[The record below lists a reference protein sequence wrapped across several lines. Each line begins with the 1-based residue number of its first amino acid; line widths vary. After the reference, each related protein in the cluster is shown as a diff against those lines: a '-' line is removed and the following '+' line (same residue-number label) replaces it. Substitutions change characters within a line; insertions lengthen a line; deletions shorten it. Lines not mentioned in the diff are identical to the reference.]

1 MQQTTMLEN
10 FDRLLLLLIAQ
21 PDPGWESQFEEILAR
36 EVARLWPVP
45 EGDVGDE

>member
-10 FDRLLLLLIAQ
+10 FDRLLLLIAQ
-21 PDPGWESQFEEILAR
+21 PAPGWELQFEEILAR
-36 EVARLWPVP
+36 EVARLWPVS